1 MIISYKLRI
10 INACYSIKQNKT
22 VAMKMGAPDIDLDSS
37 STTAD
42 SLFGCSIMN
51 QTEKMERICSNSIY

>member
-1 MIISYKLRI
+1 MNGYIV
-10 INACYSIKQNKT
+10 SIENNTRVHAIAKQT
-22 VAMKMGAPDIDLDSS
+22 VVMKRGAPNIELDSS

-51 QTEKMERICSNSIY
+51 QTEKMERICTDSI